1 MTSDTTEIQDVQQ
14 KAQDTASTVVQQVQ
28 QLAETNVSSQKQRVS
43 ETLDAVAKT
52 LRDSGEGVR
61 EQQPQVASV
70 VDQAA
75 QRVEKFSTF
84 IRDRDVNELVT
95 EAENFAR
102 REPLIFLG
110 GALAV
115 GFIAARFVKAS
126 SPQSGNGQ
134 SRNGGS
140 FRARSGDGNGY
151 GYGYSASTGY
161 GTSGVDDTSA
171 LNTGLGSA
179 TPGWSA
185 SEFGTD
191 TGETAYSGAAAYTSM
206 DQADDAI
213 EPAMT
218 EGSFEQGI
226 DTEATQSWEPG
237 DTADR

>member
-43 ETLDAVAKT
+43 DTLDAVAQT

-61 EQQPQVASV
+61 DQQPQIASV

-84 IRDRDVNELVT
+84 IRDRDVNELVS

-140 FRARSGDGNGY
+140 LRAGSGDGNGY
-151 GYGYSASTGY
+151 NSGYGASTGY
-161 GTSGVDDTSA
+161 GTSAIGDTSA
-171 LNTGLGSA
+171 LDRGLGSA

-185 SEFGTD
+185 NEFGTD
-191 TGETAYSGAAAYTSM
+191 TGETAYSGAAAYTST
-206 DQADDAI
+206 DLADDAV
-213 EPAMT
+213 EPSMT
-218 EGSFEQGI
+218 EGSFDQGT
-226 DTEATQSWEPG
+226 DTEATQSWERG
-237 DTADR
+237 DTADS

>member
-1 MTSDTTEIQDVQQ
+1 MATSGPFVMSLRADAAPLSRGIPAGPATFSDTGPYHQHGGTFMTSDTTEIQDVQQ

-140 FRARSGDGNGY
+140 FRARSGDGNG
-151 GYGYSASTGY
+151 
-161 GTSGVDDTSA
+161 
-171 LNTGLGSA
+171 
-179 TPGWSA
+179 
-185 SEFGTD
+185 
-191 TGETAYSGAAAYTSM
+191 
-206 DQADDAI
+206 
-213 EPAMT
+213 
-218 EGSFEQGI
+218 
-226 DTEATQSWEPG
+226 
-237 DTADR
+237 